1 MGVGVSGGIGSIG
14 WTLRQ
19 GEAGFLLTVIRP
31 IAGLAIIPAVWMLF
45 QTIPLNTG
53 LAHPIWLSAEQALG
67 YRISGSISVN
77 PGATLLA
84 LSQYLSMLA
93 VVLLAAPISFDPA
106 RGEWGFFGFFGAA
119 DMGGR
124 GMYGP
129 GAKGFS

>member
-93 VVLLAAPISFDPA
+93 VLLL
-106 RGEWGFFGFFGAA
+106 GAA
-119 DMGGR
+119 LAFHPA
-124 GMYGP
+124 P
-129 GAKGFS
+129 GDRVFFFFMWATALWSVWIMRDG

>member
-31 IAGLAIIPAVWMLF
+31 IAGLAIIPAVWMLL

-53 LAHPIWLSAEQALG
+53 LTHPIWLSAEQALG

-84 LSQYLSMLA
+84 LGQYVAMLA
-93 VVLLAAPISFDPA
+93 GAAPCRASC
-106 RGEWGFFGFFGAA
+106 R
-119 DMGGR
+119 
-124 GMYGP
+124 GP
-129 GAKGFS
+129 GQGLLRIVPIAGCRR